1 MMTSEI
7 RTRILSGAKRIVVK
21 VGTAVLTRPDASLDQ
36 ALIRTLCEQIHVL
49 RTRGYT
55 LALVSSGAIGAGIGQ
70 LELDERPTA
79 LPRLQAA
86 AAVGQSK
93 LMSLYDEAFA
103 RHGYHAAQ
111 LLLTRE
117 DFDARPRYVNMRN
130 TLWALID
137 MGAVPVINENDT
149 VSVDELKFGD
159 NDILS
164 VLVAH
169 LLHAD
174 LLVLLTSVDGLLKPG
189 RSRAQDEI
197 LDVVNG
203 LDDVTLGLATSK
215 RSKLGSGGMQSKLSA
230 VKMALDAGEPAVIAN
245 GREKNV
251 LVRLLEGEKLG
262 TLFVPAAPKMR
273 SWKRWL
279 SFAAQPRGHIQ
290 VDTGARDAL
299 MRRGRSLLASGI
311 IEVRGS
317 FRKGDPVVVED
328 PEGNGFARGLSNYSA
343 EDVRAIKGLQ
353 TRQIR
358 RLFGE
363 AAFMEVIHRNNL
375 VLKA

>member
-1 MMTSEI
+1 MTSEI
-7 RTRILSGAKRIVVK
+7 RTRILSGARRIVVK
-21 VGTAVLTRPDASLDQ
+21 VGTAVLTGPDGRLDQ
-36 ALIRTLCEQIHVL
+36 ALIRALCEQIHIL
-49 RTRGYT
+49 KTQGYT
-55 LALVSSGAIGAGIGQ
+55 LALVSSGAIGAGLGQ
-70 LELDERPTA
+70 LQLKARPTA
-79 LPRLQAA
+79 LPKLQAA

-103 RHGYHAAQ
+103 RYGYHAAQ
-111 LLLTRE
+111 LLLTRD

-130 TLWALID
+130 TLWALLD
-137 MGAVPVINENDT
+137 MGTVPVINENDT

-174 LLVLLTSVDGLLKPG
+174 LLVLLTSVDGLLGP
-189 RSRAQDEI
+189 AQSGKAQGPV
-197 LDVVNG
+197 LDVVDG
-203 LDDVTLGLATSK
+203 LDDDTLGLATSK

-245 GREKNV
+245 GREKDV
-251 LVRLLEGEKLG
+251 LLRILNGEKLG
-262 TLFVPAAPKMR
+262 TLFVPAAPRMR
-273 SWKRWL
+273 SWKRWI
-279 SFAAQPRGHIQ
+279 SFAAQPRGRIR

-299 MRRGRSLLASGI
+299 VRRGKSLLASGI
-311 IEVRGS
+311 VDVRGN

-328 PEGNGFARGLSNYSA
+328 PEGDGFARGLSNYSA

-353 TRQIR
+353 TRQIK

-363 AAFMEVIHRNNL
+363 ATFMEVIHRNNL
-375 VLKA
+375 VLTG